1 MRNLLPEL
9 ILFSDYLGN
18 KIEDLNNQLNETRKV
33 DDFNKVCRVLQAY
46 VNAQELFEVLFSV
59 KKAKGKKVKR
69 LEDL

>member
-18 KIEDLNNQLNETRKV
+18 KIEDLNSQLNEARKV
-33 DDFNKVCRVLQAY
+33 DEFNKVCRVLQAY